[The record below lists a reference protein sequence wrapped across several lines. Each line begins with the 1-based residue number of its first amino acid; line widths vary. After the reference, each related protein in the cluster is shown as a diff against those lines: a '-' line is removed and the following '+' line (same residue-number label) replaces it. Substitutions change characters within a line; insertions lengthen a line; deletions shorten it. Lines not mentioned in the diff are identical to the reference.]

1 MAIHGLLRVV
11 SLILRTSNAFVVCLL
26 DDDPSVLKGLGRLF
40 SSADMLAETFSDP
53 EEFLR
58 YARTHRPAVALLD
71 VHMPQMCGLEVQSQ
85 LREISPST
93 RVIIFT
99 GKDDPLVRSTAL
111 NAGAAAFITKPF
123 DDEELLTAVRLALAS
138 TN

>member
-1 MAIHGLLRVV
+1 MLR
-11 SLILRTSNAFVVCLL
+11 SSNTFVVCLL
-26 DDDPSVLKGLGRLF
+26 DDDPSVLKGLARLLA
-40 SSADMLAETFSDP
+40 SADLQAETFSDP

-58 YARTHRPAVALLD
+58 YVRTHRPPVVLID
-71 VHMPQMCGLEVQSQ
+71 VHMPQMSGLEVQSR

-99 GKDDPLVRSTAL
+99 GKDDARVRSTAL
-111 NAGAAAFITKPF
+111 NGGASAFITKPF
-123 DDEELLTAVRLALAS
+123 DDEELLTAVRLAFAS

>member
-1 MAIHGLLRVV
+1 MSFAVL
-11 SLILRTSNAFVVCLL
+11 TSNAFVICLL

-40 SSADMLAETFSDP
+40 SSADLHAEMFSDP
-53 EEFLR
+53 KTFLE
-58 YARTHRPAVALLD
+58 YVRTHRPAAALVD
-71 VHMPQMCGLEVQSQ
+71 VCMPQMSGLEVQSQ

-111 NAGAAAFITKPF
+111 NAGASAFLIKPF

-138 TN
+138 AT